1 MFRSSQD
8 SSVWLR
14 LTSREQLY
22 IYLYT
27 YIYIC
32 IHTYTYIYNKYI
44 YIYIF
49 VYVYMYENGFA
60 GNVKI
65 LDCKIVTDLYIKALD
80 RHLYLQS
87 MFSQPYLTKQSLV
100 YSQAL

>member
-1 MFRSSQD
+1 M
-8 SSVWLR
+8 
-14 LTSREQLY
+14 
-22 IYLYT
+22 YT
-27 YIYIC
+27 YIYI
-32 IHTYTYIYNKYI
+32 YIYITNI

-65 LDCKIVTDLYIKALD
+65 LDCKIVTDLHIKALD

-87 MFSQPYLTKQSLV
+87 MFSQPYLTKRSLV